1 MVICRAVI
9 FYDIAVTRVVGTKS
23 LSIKIIKFIVSY
35 VYGHSGIT
43 RGI

>member
-1 MVICRAVI
+1 MFVQSI

-23 LSIKIIKFIVSY
+23 LSIKIIKIYRELCF
-35 VYGHSGIT
+35 GHLSIT